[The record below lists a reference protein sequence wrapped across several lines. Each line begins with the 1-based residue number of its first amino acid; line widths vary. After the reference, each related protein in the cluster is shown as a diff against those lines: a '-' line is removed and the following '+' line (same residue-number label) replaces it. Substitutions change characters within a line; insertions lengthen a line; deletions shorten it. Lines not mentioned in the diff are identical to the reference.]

1 MMTFPKPHSAGHLE
15 AMLNTK
21 ITTRYK
27 RCAGGG
33 DPPRHEEEQ
42 DGAKELECFLK
53 TLVSCMKT
61 LNIIIWRLGP
71 PPGLPLTQKRFIQ

>member
-1 MMTFPKPHSAGHLE
+1 MTFPKPHSAGHLE

-53 TLVSCMKT
+53 TLRQHG
-61 LNIIIWRLGP
+61 I
-71 PPGLPLTQKRFIQ
+71 RFIAASEIRALF